1 MSETVSGFRMS
12 SYKRVYHEDLFP
24 SKYKETGK
32 QDKQDEQNHHDNL
45 TGRIFVDGSRHQ
57 ILAYTTIVHREGA
70 VNLLLRPATSTEI
83 VYEGILWDT
92 LAEL

>member
-1 MSETVSGFRMS
+1 
-12 SYKRVYHEDLFP
+12 
-24 SKYKETGK
+24 
-32 QDKQDEQNHHDNL
+32 
-45 TGRIFVDGSRHQ
+45 
-57 ILAYTTIVHREGA
+57 VHREGA